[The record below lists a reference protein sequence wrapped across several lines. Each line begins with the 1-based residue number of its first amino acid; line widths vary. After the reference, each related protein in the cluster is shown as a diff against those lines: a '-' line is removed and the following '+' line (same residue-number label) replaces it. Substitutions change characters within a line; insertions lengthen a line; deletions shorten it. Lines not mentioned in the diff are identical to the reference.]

1 VAARSERR
9 EALRQALAA
18 QIGEDEAATLMEQL
32 PPFDWSRLATKD
44 DLARLE
50 DRIDERFVGIDE
62 RFRSLERRFDGFE
75 QRVDDRFIGLERR
88 FDDRFVGLERRFDDQ
103 LGGLANRIDDR
114 FDAFQR
120 FQIMLVVSTVLA
132 TAAAVAG
139 AVVAGASI

>member
-50 DRIDERFVGIDE
+50 GRIDERFVGIDE
-62 RFRSLERRFDGFE
+62 RF
-75 QRVDDRFIGLERR
+75 VGLERR
-88 FDDRFVGLERRFDDQ
+88 FDDR
-103 LGGLANRIDDR
+103 LGDLANRIDDR

-120 FQIMLVVSTVLA
+120 FSILLVVSTVLA

>member
-1 VAARSERR
+1 MRERADWLVLVAIRGAGGHAVAARSEGR

-50 DRIDERFVGIDE
+50 GGIDERFVGIDE
-62 RFRSLERRFDGFE
+62 RF
-75 QRVDDRFIGLERR
+75 
-88 FDDRFVGLERRFDDQ
+88 VGLERRLDDR
-103 LGGLANRIDDR
+103 LGDLANRIDDR

-120 FQIMLVVSTVLA
+120 FSILLVVSTVLA